1 MLRQDNLVPPPG
13 AKHRRKRVGRG
24 LGSGHGRFSGR
35 GQKGQKGRSGPGIHP
50 YFEGGQ
56 LPLHRRLAGKRG
68 FINIFKL
75 EYSVVNVG
83 KLSVFEPGSV
93 VGADELIG
101 ARLVSSTNKPIK
113 ILGTGD
119 LDRALTIKADGFS
132 VIAREKILAA
142 GGTVE
147 EVGSGTKAD

>member
-1 MLRQDNLVPPPG
+1 MLRQNDLTPPPG
-13 AKHRRKRVGRG
+13 AKRPRKRVGRG

-35 GQKGQKGRSGPGIHP
+35 GQKGQKSRAGPGIHP

-56 LPLHRRLAGKRG
+56 LPLHRRLPGKRG
-68 FINIFKL
+68 FTNIFRT

-83 KLSVFEPGSV
+83 RLNVFEAGSV
-93 VGADELIG
+93 VGLDELTNAG
-101 ARLVSSTNKPIK
+101 LVSSSAKPIK

-119 LDRALTIKADGFS
+119 IDRALTVRADGFS
-132 VIAREKILAA
+132 GTAREKILAA

-147 EVGSGTKAD
+147 VGSGTKAN